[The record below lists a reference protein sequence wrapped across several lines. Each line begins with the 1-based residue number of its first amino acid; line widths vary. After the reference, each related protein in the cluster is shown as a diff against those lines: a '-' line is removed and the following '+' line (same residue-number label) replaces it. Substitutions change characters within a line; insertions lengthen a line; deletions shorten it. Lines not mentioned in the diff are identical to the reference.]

1 MLDSPVFA
9 TYLNEVFVMANLL
22 SIEAASDSC
31 SVALHIND
39 QIIERT
45 EEAPR
50 MHSRLLYPMLNALMQ
65 EAGIAPKQLDAV
77 VFGKGPGSFTGLRI
91 AAATAQGIGFACDL
105 PLIGISTLQA
115 MAQQTRKDNSNDTVL
130 AIMDARMSELYVGCY
145 KWNSKMKLM
154 QTSIKDQICPINTT
168 LKILGLDEENDL
180 IACGHGLKLETKLD
194 LSIQNITK
202 KNADQILNASSLIPE
217 ALYLYQQNQ
226 VLKPEEV
233 ELSYLREQSHW
244 KTIKQQ
250 VEFKKQQNNS

>member
-1 MLDSPVFA
+1 MV
-9 TYLNEVFVMANLL
+9 NLL
-22 SIEAASDSC
+22 AIEAASDSC

-39 QIIERT
+39 RVIERT
-45 EEAPR
+45 EAAPR

-65 EAGIAPKQLDAV
+65 EAGIVPKQLDAV

-115 MAQQTRKDNSNDTVL
+115 MAQQARTEQTADSVL

-145 KWNSKMKLM
+145 EWDNKTQIM
-154 QTSIKDQICPINTT
+154 QACIEDQICPINTT
-168 LKILGLDEENDL
+168 LNLLNISEQKVLA
-180 IACGHGLKLETKLD
+180 ACGHGLKLAEKLD
-194 LSIQNITK
+194 PSIQNIPDK
-202 KNADQILNASSLIPE
+202 DANQILNASSLIPK
-217 ALYLYQQNQ
+217 ALDLFLRNQ
-226 VLKPEEV
+226 VLKPEDV

-250 VEFKKQQNNS
+250 VEFKKQQKNN